1 MKAGYQTWKRR
12 YFETTN
18 IEKRISDLEKKTN
31 DHDGD
36 QRVIVDWDPDPEQPK
51 DDDDLVIEWGEDDI
65 IKKT

>member
-1 MKAGYQTWKRR
+1 M
-12 YFETTN
+12 TN

-31 DHDGD
+31 DQEGD
-36 QRVIVDWDPDPEQPK
+36 QVKVVVDWGDDPELPK